1 VLELMIWKLLK
12 FMKGSILFEQH

>member
-1 VLELMIWKLLK
+1 MIWKLLK